1 MLVKGS
7 DLLIIHPKAVFG
19 EITVTEITG
28 NAWKG
33 VKRRK
38 RNERGKKTH
47 KAVRIGTP
55 LGPTNHVTSMKHTQS
70 PYIFPNIDVLLLNQY
85 RG

>member
-1 MLVKGS
+1 MQVKDS

-28 NAWKG
+28 NAWEG
-33 VKRRK
+33 VKRWK

-47 KAVRIGTP
+47 
-55 LGPTNHVTSMKHTQS
+55 TQS
-70 PYIFPNIDVLLLNQY
+70 SWDGKPHLDETHPITLYISK
-85 RG
+85 

>member
-1 MLVKGS
+1 MRVKGS
-7 DLLIIHPKAVFG
+7 DLLVTHPKAVFG

-38 RNERGKKTH
+38 RNERGKKRKNT
-47 KAVRIGTP
+47 KQFG
-55 LGPTNHVTSMKHTQS
+55 
-70 PYIFPNIDVLLLNQY
+70 
-85 RG
+85 